1 MTLFLVG
8 QQGATPL
15 VEGEEEAIFILQEG
29 VERDPSRD
37 PRGTRFHSDQSKEAS
52 QHRAFNTVLSAKAFL
67 PHGF

>member
-15 VEGEEEAIFILQEG
+15 VEGEEEAILILQEG

-37 PRGTRFHSDQSKEAS
+37 PRGTRFHSDQ
-52 QHRAFNTVLSAKAFL
+52 TV
-67 PHGF
+67 